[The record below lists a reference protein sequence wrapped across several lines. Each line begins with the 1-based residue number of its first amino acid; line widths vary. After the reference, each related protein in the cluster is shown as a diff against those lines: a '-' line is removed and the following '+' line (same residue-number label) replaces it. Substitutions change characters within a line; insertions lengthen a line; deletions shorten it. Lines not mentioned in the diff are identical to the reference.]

1 MITPQFTYNAEANAY
16 LSEPF
21 TIEHE
26 IIVSI
31 ELASRAPVVTLK
43 KEDDGE
49 YANYGETP
57 QRSNRY
63 KINIT
68 PKDVQTLML
77 ASPVEVTKCFIL
89 D

>member
-21 TIEHE
+21 TIDHE
-26 IIVSI
+26 VIVSM

-43 KEDDGE
+43 KEKDGE

-68 PKDVQTLML
+68 PKNVQTLML